1 MTQEKLYEIIKLA
14 LKVESVSLS
23 DSMDNIEEWDSLAQL
38 EIIITIDK
46 ETDGKASR
54 IKELAV
60 ATSVEKLSQ
69 ILDSNNLLSA

>member
-38 EIIITIDK
+38 EIIISIDK